1 MITFNNHMEIISNK
15 NSNEDLFSFIATQE
29 PSRRIELTRD
39 MAKTY
44 PLVAMKDS
52 EMSIYQDF
60 NVITDVM
67 DLVLGQ
73 FIMLEQI
80 ITGKT
85 KFKTEA
91 ENDLAI
97 AKLIIRP
104 KHHKEFDNSNE
115 QDERD
120 NELGI
125 LAYDVR
131 EVYTV
136 IMNFLNHR
144 EDVLFRQ
151 FSGVFYESP
160 TEDEDNEEETDNVDA
175 TGEALFNQQWYWYS
189 MVRKLAHEDVTK
201 YEQIYMLKMSIV
213 MPEMSY
219 LAQKS
224 KIDSANQRKQEIL
237 SKL

>member
-1 MITFNNHMEIISNK
+1 MEIISNK
-15 NSNEDLFSFIATQE
+15 DSNEDLFSYIAGRDAAERVQ
-29 PSRRIELTRD
+29 LTRD
-39 MAKTY
+39 MADTY
-44 PLVAMKDS
+44 PLEAMRTEDMKIF
-52 EMSIYQDF
+52 EDF
-60 NVITDVM
+60 NVVTNVM

-115 QDERD
+115 EVESD

-136 IMNFLNHR
+136 VMRFLNNR
-144 EDVLFRQ
+144 EQVLFRQ
-151 FSGVFYESP
+151 FSGVFYETP
-160 TEDEDNEEETDNVDA
+160 DETDTEEEVDNVDA

-189 MVRKLAHEDVTK
+189 MVRKLAHEDITK
-201 YEQIYMLKMSIV
+201 YEQIYMLKMSVV

-219 LAQKS
+219 LAQKN
-224 KIDSANQRKQEIL
+224 KIDTANQKKQEL
-237 SKL
+237 LNRL